1 MPLKVAK
8 YQIYKESIM
17 NKFLEKTEML
27 FAAVLLLGFFLPW
40 ASIGGLISFS
50 GYNIPEALKGVAGL
64 AGAFSHKTTHEIPVK
79 VYLSYLLYLIPLLSI
94 IIIVLGFKD
103 MKTKIISIIAGVLP
117 FVFLIYAVIDFGNI
131 FKAAS
136 IGVYV
141 TLLAALGL
149 ILSAIGVIKFSKKN
163 VS

>member
-1 MPLKVAK
+1 
-8 YQIYKESIM
+8 M

-40 ASIGGLISFS
+40 ASIGGLVSFS
-50 GYNIPEALKGVAGL
+50 GYNIPEALKGLSGL
-64 AGAFSHKTTHEIPVK
+64 AGAFSKETAETPVK

-103 MKTKIISIIAGVLP
+103 IKTKVISICAGALP
-117 FVFLIYAVIDFGNI
+117 FLFLIYALIDIGNI

-141 TLLAALGL
+141 TLIAGLCL
-149 ILSAIGVIKFSKKN
+149 ILSAFGIIKFNKKAEN
-163 VS
+163 